1 MNVGRGLAG
10 RTREIAM
17 IVVPNHQVQKLLRRS
32 CTFAAKTGQ
41 AVFTSE
47 GDMEVSH
54 RPSSLR
60 LIVEMTT
67 RNDHSVLP

>member
-41 AVFTSE
+41 AVLPAQ
-47 GDMEVSH
+47 GVIDVSTH
-54 RPSSLR
+54 RHPYDSL
-60 LIVEMTT
+60 
-67 RNDHSVLP
+67 SK